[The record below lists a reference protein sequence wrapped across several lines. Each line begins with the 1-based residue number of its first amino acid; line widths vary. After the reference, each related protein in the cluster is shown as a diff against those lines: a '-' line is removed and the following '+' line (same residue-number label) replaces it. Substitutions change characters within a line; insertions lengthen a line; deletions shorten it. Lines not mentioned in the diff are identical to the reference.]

1 MSLARRALL
10 GAALAALVA
19 TQALAWPAETMTGLT
34 RDARRLLPR
43 SLSQLLAAR
52 EAQVQLQMARLPPAV
67 AQGIARDLRAGRLT
81 PETVAAVDDEVA
93 GAVQLLRERRVS
105 EGLVRLGGLARVTA
119 DLSDPVLAVGPE
131 GWPRGLPREYYA
143 LFAANVS
150 RMPVVLDYSLLCPPG
165 TAALPPAAGCSAP
178 VPPGLDA
185 FELKRARLPGIWQ
198 SLVERSREQ
207 VPTIREELVREGR
220 VVSHDQLDFRSPAWA
235 AASLA
240 YSRAVTATAVTWLAA
255 WREAHGD
262 LTRMATPRVV
272 APVDAPAAAAAAQDR
287 RLSPPEAP

>member
-1 MSLARRALL
+1 VSRARPALL
-10 GAALAALVA
+10 AVGLAALAA
-19 TQALAWPAETMTGLT
+19 QAGAWPAETMTALT

-43 SLSQLLAAR
+43 SLSQLLGVR
-52 EAQVQLQMARLPPAV
+52 EAQVQQEMARLPPSV
-67 AQGIARDLRAGRLT
+67 SQGIARDLRGGRLT
-81 PETVAAVDDEVA
+81 AETIAAVDAEVA
-93 GAVQLLRERRVS
+93 SAVQLLRQRRVS

-143 LFAANVS
+143 LFAANVGK
-150 RMPVVLDYSLLCPPG
+150 MPVVLDYSLLCPTG
-165 TAALPPAAGCSAP
+165 AAAAPPAPGCSAS
-178 VPPGLDA
+178 VPPGLEA
-185 FELKRARLPGIWQ
+185 FELKRAGLPLIWQ

-235 AASLA
+235 AASVA

-262 LTRMATPRVV
+262 VTRMAPPRVV
-272 APVDAPAAAAAAQDR
+272 APADAPAPAAAPDR
-287 RLSPPEAP
+287 RPSPPETP